1 MYTSQLTRVVTQ
13 VARASVCRPRAPC
26 ELSYMERSGHSSAVA
41 SHDDRY
47 AGRSSVSS
55 AGLYRSPLDFEGGF
69 GLYVTDGDG
78 QRLGG
83 WSKHFIGRL

>member
-1 MYTSQLTRVVTQ
+1 MVGVRMVKT
-13 VARASVCRPRAPC
+13 
-26 ELSYMERSGHSSAVA
+26 SSALCRFWLLQCVGGVTSPSIKNMLRA
-41 SHDDRY
+41 ILSSKVVNGRY
-47 AGRSSVSS
+47 DYVMR
-55 AGLYRSPLDFEGGF
+55 LDYRSPLDFEGGF